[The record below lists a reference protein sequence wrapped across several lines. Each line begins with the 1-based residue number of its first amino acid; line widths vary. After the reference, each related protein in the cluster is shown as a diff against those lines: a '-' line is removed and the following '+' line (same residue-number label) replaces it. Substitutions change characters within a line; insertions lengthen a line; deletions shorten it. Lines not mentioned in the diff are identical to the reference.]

1 MRKTS
6 KDYRTK
12 VVKHILKLIDND
24 QYKNRS
30 KDGEK
35 GFTRNRKL
43 TFKELIV
50 LISRG
55 MMRSIQRELNDFF
68 GKILDQD
75 YSIQQV
81 TKGALSQSRAKLLPE
96 AFKDLNSEAGKKFY
110 DEAPYLSWKGHRL
123 LAADGSTCILPNHKT
138 TREEFGVH
146 NLGRNANAERCMA
159 STSLMYDVLNLVTL
173 DAIIDKYAASERQL
187 LKQHLSNVKFR
198 PKDLLLL
205 DRGYPSISLMYV
217 LQNKKIDYCI
227 RLKGTWW
234 KQSREMLQDGE
245 RDKMVTFSLPAKDVH
260 LQKEYRQASPDIR
273 CRIIVIDLPTGEQ
286 EVLCTSLFNRRKYP
300 YDCFGELYNYRWNIE
315 EAYKLFKCRI
325 GMEVF
330 SGKTARAVRQDF
342 LAKAFM
348 MTMCAILSFPIEEKV
363 RAENKSSSN
372 KYPKQINRTNAIAIC
387 KEVWEGLWIRS
398 MVLKSIKVFDD
409 ILHKTC
415 ESIRFG
421 RKFPRNH
428 KARKPPSMEYKQL

>member
-6 KDYRTK
+6 NDYRTK

-30 KDGEK
+30 KDSEK

-75 YSIQQV
+75 YSIHQV

-96 AFKDLNSEAGKKFY
+96 AFKDLNSEAGNKFY
-110 DEAPYLSWKGHRL
+110 EEAPYLSWKGHRL
-123 LAADGSTCILPNHKT
+123 LAADGSTCVLPNHKT

-146 NLGRNANAERCMA
+146 NMGRNADAERCMG
-159 STSLMYDVLNLVTL
+159 STSIMYDVLNLVTL
-173 DAIIDKYAASERQL
+173 DAIIDKYTVSEREL
-187 LKQHLSNVKFR
+187 LKQHLSNVKFQR
-198 PKDLLLL
+198 KDLLLL

-217 LQNKKIDYCI
+217 LQNKQIDYCI
-227 RLKGTWW
+227 RLKGGWW
-234 KQSREMLQDGE
+234 KQAREMLQNGE
-245 RDKMVTFSLPAKDVH
+245 KDKIVTFSLPAKDID
-260 LQKEYRQASPDIR
+260 LQKQYRQSSPDVR
-273 CRIIVIDLPTGEQ
+273 CRLIVIDLATGEQ
-286 EVLCTSLFNRRKYP
+286 EVLCTSLLNRRKYA
-300 YDCFGELYNYRWNIE
+300 YDCFSELYHHRWSIE
-315 EAYKLFKCRI
+315 EAYKLFKCRV

-363 RAENKSSSN
+363 RAENKSSTN

-387 KEVWEGLWIRS
+387 KEVWEGLWIRK
-398 MVLKSIKVFDD
+398 MVSRSITAIDD
-409 ILHKTC
+409 ILRKTC
-415 ESIRFG
+415 ESIRIG
-421 RKFPRNH
+421 RQYPRKH
-428 KARKPPSMEYKQL
+428 KAKKPPAMTYKQL